1 MKRWQKLSLGILM
14 MACMGAAQP
23 QPVRAG
29 MFTQT
34 EVDQSKY
41 VVMAVPI
48 ARGGYRLLVVEQIK
62 DTRPC
67 WSESGTDPVVVDPLL
82 TTFDFTGI
90 CGRAT
95 DSNGYSIR
103 VAQQDLGLQYSL
115 RIEQGNGELLLV
127 GSSNQGGP
135 RMVIGRT
142 YGMAE
147 GQFLKFVLAPGWRL
161 TRRTYEGRV
170 LGHVYFTNDSWEA
183 ATAAPQTPAMPV
195 RTQEATPIAPVTTE
209 TSKLP
214 DSEASATSAAPI
226 SIPAPRP
233 QS

>member
-1 MKRWQKLSLGILM
+1 MKRWQKLGLGLLM
-14 MACMGAAQP
+14 MACFGAVTP
-23 QPVRAG
+23 QAARAG

-41 VVMAVPI
+41 VVMAVPV

-67 WSESGTDPVVVDPLL
+67 WSESGNGPVVVDPLL
-82 TTFDFTGI
+82 VTFDFTGI

-103 VAQQDLGLQYSL
+103 VAQQDLGLQYGL
-115 RIEQGNGELLLV
+115 RIEQGDGELLLV
-127 GSSNQGGP
+127 GSSHRGGP
-135 RMVIGRT
+135 GMVIGRT
-142 YGMAE
+142 YGMVE
-147 GQFLKFVLAPGWRL
+147 GQFLKFILNPSWRL

-170 LGHVYFTNDSWEA
+170 LGHVYFTNDSWDA
-183 ATAAPQTPAMPV
+183 ATG
-195 RTQEATPIAPVTTE
+195 ATPTPTPVSSEGAPASNEANRT
-209 TSKLP
+209 
-214 DSEASATSAAPI
+214 SEANTTSVAPI
-226 SIPAPRP
+226 AIPVPGP

>member
-1 MKRWQKLSLGILM
+1 MKRLQKLGLGILM
-14 MACMGAAQP
+14 MACFGAAVP
-23 QPVRAG
+23 QPAEAG

-34 EVDQSKY
+34 EVEQSNY

-62 DTRPC
+62 NTRPC
-67 WSESGTDPVVVDPLL
+67 WSESGSNPIVVDPLL

-103 VAQQDLGLQYSL
+103 VAQQDLGLQYGL
-115 RIEQGNGELLLV
+115 RIEQGNGELVLV
-127 GSSNQGGP
+127 GSSHRGGP
-135 RMVIGRT
+135 AMVIGRT
-142 YGMAE
+142 YGMQE
-147 GQFLKFVLAPGWRL
+147 GQFLKFILEPGWRL

-183 ATAAPQTPAMPV
+183 ATGAAPASV
-195 RTQEATPIAPVTTE
+195 STQEVPPPVPV
-209 TSKLP
+209 SNKVNQLP
-214 DSEASATSAAPI
+214 TSAAPI
-226 SIPAPRP
+226 SIPVPSP